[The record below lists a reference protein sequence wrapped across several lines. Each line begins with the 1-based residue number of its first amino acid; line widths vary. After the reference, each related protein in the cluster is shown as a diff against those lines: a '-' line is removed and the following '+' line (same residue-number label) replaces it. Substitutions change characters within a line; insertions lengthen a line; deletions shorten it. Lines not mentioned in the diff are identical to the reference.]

1 MRNRLVPGAIA
12 LSGVVLFALS
22 ACGGA
27 SSAATEP
34 ERGEPRQVRG
44 EQAAPPA
51 ATPALAPL
59 TQLDRNALET
69 ARTACANQDFNT
81 LFTAMAVSKAVRQK
95 YSAPTIEVSV
105 LDAKGDIL
113 STRKVARATYDDFP
127 VRQVDYYY
135 KPAKPKIAGDE
146 DEYLDLQFN
155 EGQTEVF
162 SVEWARV
169 HYDGKS
175 EGGDDLGN
183 IIGPDGKPLL
193 PGTHPDADGQLLF
206 EPTKDCWQ
214 LQSDI
219 RRRR

>member
-1 MRNRLVPGAIA
+1 VPGAIA
-12 LSGVVLFALS
+12 LSGFVLFALS

-27 SSAATEP
+27 SSAATAP
-34 ERGEPRQVRG
+34 ERDQSRQVRG
-44 EQAAPPA
+44 GQAAPPA
-51 ATPALAPL
+51 TTTALAPL
-59 TQLDRNALET
+59 TQHDRNALET
-69 ARTACANQDFNT
+69 ARTACANQDFKT
-81 LFTAMAVSKAVRQK
+81 LFSAMAVSKAVRQK

-105 LDAKGDIL
+105 FDGKGNV
-113 STRKVARATYDDFP
+113 STRKVARTAYDDFP

-135 KPAKPKIAGDE
+135 KPAKPKMAGDE

-155 EGQTEVF
+155 ESQNEVF

-183 IIGPDGKPLL
+183 IIGPDGKPLP

-206 EPTKDCWQ
+206 EPTRDCWQ
-214 LQSDI
+214 LQSDMRW
-219 RRRR
+219 RR

>member
-1 MRNRLVPGAIA
+1 MQQAVLPPG
-12 LSGVVLFALS
+12 
-22 ACGGA
+22 
-27 SSAATEP
+27 
-34 ERGEPRQVRG
+34 
-44 EQAAPPA
+44 
-51 ATPALAPL
+51 TPALASL

-95 YSAPTIEVSV
+95 YSAPTVEVSV
-105 LDAKGDIL
+105 FDENGNLL
-113 STRKVARATYDDFP
+113 STRKVARAAYDDFP

-135 KPAKPKIAGDE
+135 KPAEPKVAGDE

-155 EGQTEVF
+155 ESQTEFF

-175 EGGDDLGN
+175 DGGDDLGN
-183 IIGPDGKPLL
+183 IIGADGQSLP

-206 EPTKDCWQ
+206 EPTRDCWQ

-219 RRRR
+219 QWRR

>member
-1 MRNRLVPGAIA
+1 MRSRLVPGATA
-12 LSGVVLFALS
+12 LSGLVLFALS

-27 SSAATEP
+27 SSAAAGP
-34 ERGEPRQVRG
+34 ERDEPRQGRG

-51 ATPALAPL
+51 TTTVLAPL
-59 TQLDRNALET
+59 ALLDRNALEM

-105 LDAKGDIL
+105 SDGQGNS
-113 STRKVARATYDDFP
+113 STRKLARAAYDDFP
-127 VRQVDYYY
+127 VRQVDFYY
-135 KPAKPKIAGDE
+135 KPAKPKIAGDK
-146 DEYLDLQFN
+146 DEYLELQFN
-155 EGQTEVF
+155 ESQTEVF
-162 SVEWARV
+162 LVEWARV

-183 IIGPDGKPLL
+183 IIGPDGKPL
-193 PGTHPDADGQLLF
+193 PRGTHPDADGQLLF

-219 RRRR
+219 RWRR